1 MPNAPRLKIGL
12 SACFQHADPTRPL
25 FTNKTL
31 QYVEQSIAHW
41 LMSAGAMV
49 VMVPCPTGETAR
61 GDVTLQ
67 HYAEWLDGVVMHGGA
82 DVGPATMAKNPARG
96 MDWRPRARHLRPGAG
111 EGLCRGGQTHL
122 WRVPGLQLINV
133 AFGGALYQDIE
144 TQHPGALQ
152 HRNAVAYD
160 QHFHDIQIVP
170 DSRLAQLYPNLPRA
184 RVNSIH
190 TRASSAWRPTS
201 WSKP

>member
-1 MPNAPRLKIGL
+1 MASAPAKSTGGSGKRRHISPLAPPADRGSAAPRRTAVSYRRRKRTVLQPTQSPLQRPQRPTTRATRCPEPSSMPAAAPRLKIGL

-41 LMSAGAMV
+41 IMSSGAIV

-82 DVGPATMAKNPARG
+82 DVWPGNYGEEP
-96 MDWRPRARHLRPGAG
+96 LRDEWVGD
-111 EGLCRGGQTHL
+111 
-122 WRVPGLQLINV
+122 RVRDIYDLALV
-133 AFGGALYQDIE
+133 KAFAE
-144 TQHPGALQ
+144 
-152 HRNAVAYD
+152 V
-160 QHFHDIQIVP
+160 
-170 DSRLAQLYPNLPRA
+170 
-184 RVNSIH
+184 
-190 TRASSAWRPTS
+190 
-201 WSKP
+201 